1 MQKYYITNGKEYIK
15 KSGRKYYTCKS
26 PVLADTYT
34 VKAAEIILRN
44 RLCKAW
50 KETFY
55 LEGVDDFQRISL
67 NDIDAQAVVS
77 EENKNDSENKI
88 VTEIEQLAAMLINL
102 YIPSKIQLIAYKKEL
117 EKSQSFYDRALPDID
132 HWIMA
137 HNPPAHIR
145 AKVYGIQQN
154 LEQKRKEVKEKYGY
168 VLALI
173 DAYDNDFSL
182 FKLQRQL
189 EQKRYVPYTPNTYIY
204 KMLDDLLE
212 VN

>member
-1 MQKYYITNGKEYIK
+1 M
-15 KSGRKYYTCKS
+15 
-26 PVLADTYT
+26 ADTYT
-34 VKAAEIILRN
+34 IKVAENILKN
-44 RLCKAW
+44 RLCKTW
-50 KETFY
+50 KEAFY
-55 LEGVDDFQRISL
+55 LEGENDFERINLDDIETQLVI
-67 NDIDAQAVVS
+67 S
-77 EENKNDSENKI
+77 EEDEKDSESEI
-88 VTEIEQLAAMLINL
+88 VIEMDQLASTLINL
-102 YIPSKIQLIAYKKEL
+102 DIPSKIKLIAYKKEL

-132 HWIMA
+132 HWIMT

-173 DAYDNDFSL
+173 DAYDDNFSL

-189 EQKRYVPYTPNTYIY
+189 EQKRYVPYTPNTYVY
-204 KMLDDLLE
+204 KMLDDLLK

>member
-1 MQKYYITNGKEYIK
+1 M
-15 KSGRKYYTCKS
+15 
-26 PVLADTYT
+26 ADTYT
-34 VKAAEIILRN
+34 IKVAENILKN
-44 RLCKAW
+44 RLCKTW

-55 LEGVDDFQRISL
+55 LEGENDFERINLDDIETQLVI
-67 NDIDAQAVVS
+67 S
-77 EENKNDSENKI
+77 EEDEKDSESEI
-88 VTEIEQLAAMLINL
+88 VIEMDQLASTLINL
-102 YIPSKIQLIAYKKEL
+102 DIPSKIKLIAYKKEL

-182 FKLQRQL
+182 FKLQKQL
-189 EQKRYVPYTPNTYIY
+189 EQKRYVPYTPNTYVY

>member
-1 MQKYYITNGKEYIK
+1 M
-15 KSGRKYYTCKS
+15 
-26 PVLADTYT
+26 ADTYT

-88 VTEIEQLAAMLINL
+88 VTEMEQLTTMLINL
-102 YIPSKIQLIAYKKEL
+102 DIPSKIQLIAYKKEL

-132 HWIMA
+132 HWIMD

-189 EQKRYVPYTPNTYIY
+189 EQKRYVPYTPNTYVY

>member
-15 KSGRKYYTCKS
+15 KIGRKYNLCSS
-26 PVLADTYT
+26 PALADTYT

-55 LEGVDDFQRISL
+55 LEGVDDFERIDIT
-67 NDIDAQAVVS
+67 DIDAEIDVI
-77 EENKNDSENKI
+77 EEDHIKSENKI
-88 VTEIEQLAAMLINL
+88 IKEIQHLTLTLMDLH
-102 YIPSKIQLIAYKKEL
+102 IPSKIQLLAYKKEL

-145 AKVYGIQQN
+145 AKVYGIQQD

-168 VLALI
+168 VLVLI
-173 DAYDNDFSL
+173 DAYDNNHSL
-182 FKLQRQL
+182 FKLQSQL
-189 EQKRYVPYTPNTYIY
+189 GQKKYVPYTPNTYIY
-204 KMLDDLLE
+204 KMLDELLV

>member
-1 MQKYYITNGKEYIK
+1 MQKYYITNGKEFIK
-15 KSGRKYYTCKS
+15 KSGRKYYICKS

-34 VKAAEIILRN
+34 VKTAENILRN

-55 LEGVDDFQRISL
+55 LEGVDDFQRIDMS
-67 NDIDAQAVVS
+67 DFDTQVVVTEEDDVDA
-77 EENKNDSENKI
+77 ENKI
-88 VTEIEQLAAMLINL
+88 IKDIDQLATVLIDL
-102 YIPSKIQLIAYKKEL
+102 DIPSKIKLIACKKEL

-182 FKLQRQL
+182 FKLQKQL
-189 EQKRYVPYTPNTYIY
+189 EQKRYVPYTPNTYVY

>member
-1 MQKYYITNGKEYIK
+1 MQKYYITNGKEFIK

-34 VKAAEIILRN
+34 VKVAENILKN
-44 RLCKAW
+44 RLCKTW

-55 LEGVDDFQRISL
+55 LEGVDDFERINL
-67 NDIDAQAVVS
+67 DDIDTQVDVS
-77 EENKNDSENKI
+77 KDEKNDSESKI
-88 VTEIEQLAAMLINL
+88 VTEMEQLAATLMGL
-102 YIPSKIQLIAYKKEL
+102 YIPSKIQLLAYKKEL

-132 HWIMA
+132 HWIMV

-145 AKVYGIQQN
+145 AKVYGIQQD

-168 VLALI
+168 VLVLI
-173 DAYDNDFSL
+173 DAYDNNHSL
-182 FKLQRQL
+182 FKLQSQL
-189 EQKRYVPYTPNTYIY
+189 GQKKYVPYTPNTYIY
-204 KMLDDLLE
+204 NILDDLLK